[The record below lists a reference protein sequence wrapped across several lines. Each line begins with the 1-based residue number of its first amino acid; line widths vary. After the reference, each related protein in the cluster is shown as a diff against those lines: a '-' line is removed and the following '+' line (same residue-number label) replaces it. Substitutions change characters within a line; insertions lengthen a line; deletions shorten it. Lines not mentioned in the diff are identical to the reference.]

1 MKYLLHRQT
10 DSLFLSE
17 RVEQGKQIDRNDAGL
32 QGEVSILFSGSSQ
45 GMCAVNVSYR
55 S

>member
-32 QGEVSILFSGSSQ
+32 QGEVSILIWMAREDLTG
-45 GMCAVNVSYR
+45 NV
-55 S
+55 

>member
-32 QGEVSILFSGSSQ
+32 QGEVSILIWMVREDLTG
-45 GMCAVNVSYR
+45 NV
-55 S
+55 